1 MKFLGWMLLGTIAL
15 LLTGTPAKAHHSFTA
30 EYDDQQPVKL
40 TGVLTKV
47 EWINPHIIYH
57 VDVKGPNGNV
67 VDWEFQALSPTTLHR
82 EQVTRE
88 MLVSNIGTVVTVE
101 GYRAKNK
108 SLNWAYGREITVPN
122 GDKITTGFHH
132 GDTE

>member
-1 MKFLGWMLLGTIAL
+1 MKFLGWMLLGTMAL
-15 LLTGTPAKAHHSFTA
+15 LLTGAPAIAHHSFTA

-57 VDVKGPNGNV
+57 VDVKDPSGNV

-88 MLVSNIGTVVTVE
+88 MLVSNIGAVVTVD

-108 SLNWAYGREITVPN
+108 SLNWAYGREITLPN